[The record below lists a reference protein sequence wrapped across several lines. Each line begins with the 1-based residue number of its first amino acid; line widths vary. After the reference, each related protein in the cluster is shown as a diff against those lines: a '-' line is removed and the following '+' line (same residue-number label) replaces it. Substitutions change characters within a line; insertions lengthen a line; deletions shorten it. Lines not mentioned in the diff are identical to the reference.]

1 MPRFVVTEK
10 IEQRVLEVYE
20 RTQSTQK
27 TAKQVGVGVST
38 AHRILKRHGV
48 KCEGLKLYRDRI
60 RKLPSSDELRKEY
73 EGGLYLTEIAK
84 KYGVCVQT
92 AQEAV
97 KKSGAKMN
105 RRGQQRR
112 VYSQDELDRIAELYK
127 QGWSQ
132 TAIAN
137 EFQANQTSISR
148 ILRGMGLYF
157 GERASGEAHGS
168 WKGGK
173 ANTSSGYISRTVDD
187 DSPFVNMRPLSG
199 YIMEHRLVMA
209 EHLGRPLTDN
219 ETVHHINGD
228 KKDNRIENL
237 QLRQG
242 KHGKHARHKCVD
254 CGSLNVVSVEL

>member
-1 MPRFVVTEK
+1 MGRFVVTEK
-10 IEQRVLEVYE
+10 IERRVLEVYG
-20 RTQSTQK
+20 RTKSTQK
-27 TAKQVGVGVST
+27 TAKQIGVGVST

-60 RKLPSSDELRKEY
+60 RKLPPSDALREEY

-97 KKSGAKMN
+97 KKSGAQMN

-112 VYSQDELDRIAELYK
+112 VYSQDEMDRMADLYK
-127 QGWSQ
+127 KGWSQ

-137 EFQANQTSISR
+137 DLNTHQTSVSR
-148 ILRGMGLYF
+148 MLRRMGLYD
-157 GERASGEAHGS
+157 GVRASGPDHGS
-168 WKGGK
+168 WKGGRVQ
-173 ANTSSGYISRTVDD
+173 SSGGYIACLIDKN
-187 DSPFVNMRPLSG
+187 SPFSSMRPTNG
-199 YIMEHRLVMA
+199 YVLEHRLVMA
-209 EHLGRPLTDN
+209 EHLGRPLRAD
-219 ETVHHINGD
+219 ESVHHINGD

-242 KHGKHARHKCVD
+242 QHGKHAKHQCVD
-254 CGSLNVVSVEL
+254 CGSLNVVGVKL